1 MPSTCRPWSP
11 CATTQTSSGSM
22 KSSGRPESHQSWPSP
37 PSCES
42 SSSSQTPSS
51 ETSAAGSAISLD
63 QHGYSKCFFSRDASR
78 SPHSTAGPSCVR
90 RSASRWR
97 CLVAADES
105 GNARLDLIPP
115 TPPIEDP
122 VVTYPDLQVVVSH
135 LLRQAAAEFLRRQGL
150 A

>member
-63 QHGYSKCFFSRDASR
+63 QHGYSNPDISHKEGASGLCLSDNGFATKTNR
-78 SPHSTAGPSCVR
+78 STEEVP
-90 RSASRWR
+90 
-97 CLVAADES
+97 DE
-105 GNARLDLIPP
+105 D
-115 TPPIEDP
+115 T
-122 VVTYPDLQVVVSH
+122 V
-135 LLRQAAAEFLRRQGL
+135 
-150 A
+150 

>member
-1 MPSTCRPWSP
+1 WPVGRPSREAPVKGKGGRVSVAEEPSSEMPSTCRPWSP

-63 QHGYSKCFFSRDASR
+63 QHGYSGIQPGAQREAEGVRSAQSTAKDLEFPSPMDSR
-78 SPHSTAGPSCVR
+78 SFACAWHDVE
-90 RSASRWR
+90 SA
-97 CLVAADES
+97 
-105 GNARLDLIPP
+105 
-115 TPPIEDP
+115 
-122 VVTYPDLQVVVSH
+122 VTL
-135 LLRQAAAEFLRRQGL
+135 
-150 A
+150 